1 MTYNMN
7 NYLMIKA
14 HSHQEQS
21 KSTPQL
27 FQYQNRGTKLESLSE

>member
-14 HSHQEQS
+14 HSHQEES

-27 FQYQNRGTKLESLSE
+27 SNIETEEDN